1 MSDDAFSL
9 GITRVHPESAC
20 SVIVAM
26 PPFLSLPTLPPLH
39 SFIYLF
45 MRFVSLLLRFVDA
58 LPIESVISMS
68 PATVGLQYSREASRG
83 QVVLLPATPAALG
96 KSIFLFLSVY
106 HSLSFC
112 LSLYLFIIYVI
123 CAAFATYHGGFQ
135 GCKLVEFIE

>member
-1 MSDDAFSL
+1 
-9 GITRVHPESAC
+9 
-20 SVIVAM
+20 
-26 PPFLSLPTLPPLH
+26 
-39 SFIYLF
+39 

-106 HSLSFC
+106 HSLSFS

-123 CAAFATYHGGFQ
+123 CAAFATYHGVFQ
-135 GCKLVEFIE
+135 GCKLVELIK